1 MSTKEIR
8 KKLSDYIKVAD
19 DKKIKAIFTM
29 VESEIEPETDIWT
42 DDFLKEMER
51 RAENFEKGKTPGLTW
66 NEVRP
71 KIRKTKKKLR
81 V

>member
-1 MSTKEIR
+1 
-8 KKLSDYIKVAD
+8 
-19 DKKIKAIFTM
+19 M

-71 KIRKTKKKLR
+71 KIRKTKKKLG